1 MTNDKAGNGST
12 FSFVICLFGLLH
24 LSFLISGLAFQH
36 LVLCLLGLQHVPNE
50 TSSHPR
56 GRKEANLKK
65 LVTLTLRP
73 LSLPINTHDFKT
85 L

>member
-1 MTNDKAGNGST
+1 MMKL
-12 FSFVICLFGLLH
+12 VMVPLFH
-24 LSFLISGLAFQH
+24 LSFVFLVFFIYSFCFLVSRSAISPVSFRACTPL
-36 LVLCLLGLQHVPNE
+36 NE